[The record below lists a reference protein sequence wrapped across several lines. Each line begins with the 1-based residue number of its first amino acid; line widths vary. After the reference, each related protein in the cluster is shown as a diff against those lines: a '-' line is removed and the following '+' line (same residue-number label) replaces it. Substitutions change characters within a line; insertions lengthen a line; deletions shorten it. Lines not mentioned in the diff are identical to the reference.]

1 MSSVDIIPQELVDS
15 IIDEIP
21 VEDSDTLRT
30 CTLVNHSF
38 FPRSHKR
45 LFSTVVL
52 RSCSYKHAN
61 ASIDPYRRFMRFVS
75 RYAHY
80 ASLVKDIQ
88 LHDIYLPVSG
98 SWFTQDDTVIPQI
111 LSHLPHLESISIS
124 SFDSC
129 LSFPIMSAL
138 RDLFASPKLRSI
150 SFSKVLFYSPSYPLL
165 SLFSRASGPKTIHI
179 QGGVSYGTHDES
191 PLPSKN
197 HISCQVDSLSIKMY
211 PAAAADFIDCLL
223 SRRSTVDVSS
233 LRKLHIWTTWM
244 KHAAIFNQLLAATR
258 STLEEL
264 VIHTSNS
271 CEHVLQSHYAVSHSH
286 MSSASRQLDISH
298 VPRIQCFVMC
308 LMSNFPPP
316 LTALARL
323 FGRPSERCLMEEV
336 DLYLLVKPDMLLQFP
351 SSDGAALDDI
361 LVSVRRRVSIY
372 ITIDSP
378 DVYEKMKYE
387 RASVKKVIESLPRL
401 HAKGILTV
409 EASRT
414 VRFYH

>member
-1 MSSVDIIPQELVDS
+1 MSSVGIIPQELVDS

-30 CTLVNHSF
+30 CTLVNRSF

-88 LHDIYLPVSG
+88 LHDVYLPVSG

-138 RDLFASPKLRSI
+138 RNLFASPKLRSI

-165 SLFSRASGPKTIHI
+165 SLFSRASGPKTINIH
-179 QGGVSYGTHDES
+179 GGVSYGTHDES
-191 PLPSKN
+191 PLPSRN
-197 HISCQVDSLSIKMY
+197 HIPCQVDSLSIKMY

-271 CEHVLQSHYAVSHSH
+271 S
-286 MSSASRQLDISH
+286 SRQLDIRH

-308 LMSNFPPP
+308 TMSNFPPP

-323 FGRPSERCLMEEV
+323 FGRPSERCLMDEV
-336 DLYLLVKPDMLLQFP
+336 DLHLLVKPDMLLQIP
-351 SSDGAALDDI
+351 SSDGKALDDI
-361 LVSVRRRVSIY
+361 LVSVRRRVNIY
-372 ITIDSP
+372 VTVDSS
-378 DVYEKMKYE
+378 DVNEKTKYE
-387 RASVKKVIESLPRL
+387 QASVKKAIKSLPRL

-409 EASRT
+409 QASGTAVQDDAFR
-414 VRFYH
+414 

>member
-1 MSSVDIIPQELVDS
+1 MSSVGIIPQELVDS

-45 LFSTVVL
+45 LFSTIIL

-88 LHDIYLPVSG
+88 LHDVYLPVSG

-111 LSHLPHLESISIS
+111 LSHLPLLESIYIS

-138 RDLFASPKLRSI
+138 RNLFASPKLRNI

-165 SLFSRASGPKTIHI
+165 SLFSRASGPKTINIH
-179 QGGVSYGTHDES
+179 GGVSYGTHDES
-191 PLPSKN
+191 PPPSRN
-197 HISCQVDSLSIKMY
+197 HVSCQVDSLSIKMY

-223 SRRSTVDVSS
+223 SRRSTVDISS

-271 CEHVLQSHYAVSHSH
+271 S
-286 MSSASRQLDISH
+286 SRQLDISH

-323 FGRPSERCLMEEV
+323 FGRPSERFLMEDV
-336 DLYLLVKPDMLLQFP
+336 DLHLLVKPDMLLQFP
-351 SSDGAALDDI
+351 SSDGAALDAI
-361 LVSVRRRVSIY
+361 LVRVRRRVNIY
-372 ITIDSP
+372 VTVESS
-378 DVYEKMKYE
+378 DVNE
-387 RASVKKVIESLPRL
+387 RTKSEQASVKKVVESLPRL

-409 EASRT
+409 EASRLT
-414 VRFYH
+414 VQDDAFR

>member
-1 MSSVDIIPQELVDS
+1 MMSSVGIIPQELVDS

-21 VEDSDTLRT
+21 VEDSNTLRT

-88 LHDIYLPVSG
+88 LHDVYLPVSG

-191 PLPSKN
+191 PLPSRN
-197 HISCQVDSLSIKMY
+197 HISCQVDTLSIKMY

-271 CEHVLQSHYAVSHSH
+271 S
-286 MSSASRQLDISH
+286 SRQLDISH

-361 LVSVRRRVSIY
+361 LVGVRRRVNIY
-372 ITIDSP
+372 VTIDSP

-414 VRFYH
+414 IQDDAFR

>member
-1 MSSVDIIPQELVDS
+1 MMSSVGIIPQELVDS

-30 CTLVNHSF
+30 CTLVNLSF

-45 LFSTVVL
+45 LFSAIVL
-52 RSCSYKHAN
+52 RSCSYKHVN
-61 ASIDPYRRFMRFVS
+61 ASMDPYRRFMRFVS
-75 RYAHY
+75 RYAHH
-80 ASLVKDIQ
+80 ASLVKDIH
-88 LHDIYLPVSG
+88 LHDVYLPVSG

-124 SFDSC
+124 SFDCC

-138 RDLFASPKLRSI
+138 RNLFASPKLRSI
-150 SFSKVLFYSPSYPLL
+150 SFSKVVFYSPSYPLL
-165 SLFSRASGPKTIHI
+165 SLFSGASGSKAIHI
-179 QGGVSYGTHDES
+179 HGGASYGTHES
-191 PLPSKN
+191 LPLPSTN

-223 SRRSTVDVSS
+223 SRRSTVDISS

-271 CEHVLQSHYAVSHSH
+271 S
-286 MSSASRQLDISH
+286 SRQLDISH
-298 VPRIQCFVMC
+298 VPRIQCFIMC
-308 LMSNFPPP
+308 LMSNIPPP
-316 LTALARL
+316 LTALASL
-323 FGRPSERCLMEEV
+323 FGGRPSEPRLMEEV
-336 DLYLLVKPDMLLQFP
+336 DLHLLVKPDMLLPFP

-361 LVSVRRRVSIY
+361 LVSVRRRVNIY
-372 ITIDSP
+372 LMIESSNVNEKTE
-378 DVYEKMKYE
+378 YEQ
-387 RASVKKVIESLPRL
+387 ASVKKVIESLPGL

-409 EASRT
+409 KASSTIMQDNAFR
-414 VRFYH
+414 